1 MKTTKIIIKTLSE
14 LLPQLTKETD
24 YDKFIFNR
32 VEFYLSLIKANKD
45 DRERVKY
52 MFGDL
57 FDYHKDAYN
66 HFFGEVD
73 LNQNPNWMKVW
84 DVYDYIYSK

>member
-1 MKTTKIIIKTLSE
+1 MQIMKTTKIIIKTLSE
-14 LLPQLTKETD
+14 LLHKLTTETE
-24 YDKFIFNR
+24 YDKFIFKR

-52 MFGDL
+52 MFCDL

-66 HFFGEVD
+66 HFCAEVD
-73 LNQNPNWMKVW
+73 LNQNAN
-84 DVYDYIYSK
+84 